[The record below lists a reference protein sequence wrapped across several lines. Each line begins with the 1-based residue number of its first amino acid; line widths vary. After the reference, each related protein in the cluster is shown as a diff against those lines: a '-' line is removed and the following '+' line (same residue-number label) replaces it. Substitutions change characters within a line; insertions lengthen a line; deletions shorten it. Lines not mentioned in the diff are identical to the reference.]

1 MPVRYDKIFL
11 KNKKMFESRGERF
24 AARTKEEAMKYQIMI
39 GILFTLLARRKVS
52 AGELAKK
59 YECSVRSIYR
69 YVEELIIA
77 GIPVDIARGA
87 GGGIYI
93 SDAYKL
99 PKGFMTK
106 EEYGRTLDAMQA
118 MLSESSDPVLKSAL
132 EKVSAQVKSERK
144 DDSVSGNILVD
155 SGTWGDERKFS
166 EKLSLVERATADCEA
181 LEIDY
186 IARTGERTRRV
197 VLPHL
202 LIYKQRIWY
211 LYAFCRLR
219 GEFRT
224 FKIGRMRSIVKTG
237 ETFEKLPFEKEN
249 IPLSFWRD
257 GENDVDARF
266 EIAPETLPF
275 AEEWLGIEN
284 VREEGGKFYADV
296 TLPDD
301 ESLIG
306 TILSVGAGLTVL
318 APEALRE
325 RVKAEAEKLLAGYRK
340 S

>member
-1 MPVRYDKIFL
+1 
-11 KNKKMFESRGERF
+11 
-24 AARTKEEAMKYQIMI
+24 MKYQIMI
-39 GILFTLLARRKVS
+39 GILFTLLAKRKVS

-59 YECSVRSIYR
+59 YECSTRSIYR
-69 YVEELIIA
+69 YVEELIVA

-87 GGGIYI
+87 NGGIYI

-106 EEYGRTLDAMQA
+106 EEYGRTVDALQA
-118 MLSESSDPVLKSAL
+118 MLSESNDPALKSAL
-132 EKVSAQVKSERK
+132 EKVTAQLKSERIEGG
-144 DDSVSGNILVD
+144 VSGNILVD

-166 EKLSLVERATADCEA
+166 EKLSLVEQATAECEA
-181 LEIDY
+181 IEIDY
-186 IARTGERTRRV
+186 TARTGERTRRV

-211 LYAFCRLR
+211 LYAYCRLR
-219 GEFRT
+219 GDFRT
-224 FKIGRMRSIVKTG
+224 FKVGRMRSIVRTG
-237 ETFEKLPFEKEN
+237 ERFEKLPFEKES

-257 GENDVDARF
+257 GENDVEARF

-318 APEALRE
+318 APKELRE
-325 RVKAEAEKLLAGYRK
+325 RVKHEAEKLLAGYK
-340 S
+340 D